1 MEPTTSFQVP
11 SFYGK
16 NTAKFTENSEVD
28 DQVVCESLLASAMND
43 TPDPDLLLNVSLNT
57 SYSEDYSENMSN
69 DQRGK
74 NRKRKLIFESGNIKS
89 VNANTNKGKKGKNKK
104 IKLNSES
111 EKDVLN
117 VKSGS
122 ANILKS
128 KGQKAKNSKN
138 ISGILDDKV
147 LDLSC
152 NTGLD
157 NSAFITNDENVESEY
172 NEGDLNVESG
182 SATIIELNDQRGK
195 NSNNLSGIFGHAV
208 LDLSH
213 NASFSEINS
222 LENSVTVDCD
232 NLDVSKSEI
241 SELIGNKKVKG
252 KITIGQMVK
261 NGRKNRDTAIEIAKK
276 REIRPRNAKKEASY
290 FEGGDNEILGDNDCD
305 SEDEY
310 VAENEEVADEDVDD
324 DDDDDDAD
332 DDDDDADDD
341 FEETTPKKKR
351 GRGRPPGAK
360 NKKSRKVDKPL
371 YLACDDFENV
381 PQEEV
386 PQEKNDGTVNGE
398 SGCTSP
404 PKKQPKTSRKRP
416 RNPANWKRAS
426 AKRARDHGLPYLYKD
441 KNNVVKEKEGRKIGK
456 DCTCQ
461 NRCSQKLGPEA
472 VQTIFKDFWALG
484 NYDLQNCHLAK
495 LIDRAPTLG
504 QLRKGD
510 DNTSRVKATNKY
522 YINYQG
528 ERISVCKTAFLSSH
542 GIPKS
547 KVEELNK
554 KRSEDT
560 DTVIPDQR
568 GRAGNHNQISEER
581 KAVVYEHIESLPT
594 RSSHYTRDKN
604 PFKKYIDLPH
614 KKSYEWFFYKYIEW
628 SKEHYPN
635 VKTVSKSYYKHIW
648 DTCYN
653 IDTRSPRIDVCDT

>member
-111 EKDVLN
+111 EKGVLN

-138 ISGILDDKV
+138 ISGILDDKL

-157 NSAFITNDENVESEY
+157 NSAFITNDENVQSEC

-182 SATIIELNDQRGK
+182 LNDQRGK
-195 NSNNLSGIFGHAV
+195 NINNLSGIFGCAV

-261 NGRKNRDTAIEIAKK
+261 NGRKNNDTAIEIAKK
-276 REIRPRNAKKEASY
+276 KRN
-290 FEGGDNEILGDNDCD
+290 
-305 SEDEY
+305 
-310 VAENEEVADEDVDD
+310 
-324 DDDDDDAD
+324 
-332 DDDDDADDD
+332 
-341 FEETTPKKKR
+341 
-351 GRGRPPGAK
+351 
-360 NKKSRKVDKPL
+360 
-371 YLACDDFENV
+371 
-381 PQEEV
+381 
-386 PQEKNDGTVNGE
+386 
-398 SGCTSP
+398 
-404 PKKQPKTSRKRP
+404 
-416 RNPANWKRAS
+416 
-426 AKRARDHGLPYLYKD
+426 
-441 KNNVVKEKEGRKIGK
+441 
-456 DCTCQ
+456 
-461 NRCSQKLGPEA
+461 
-472 VQTIFKDFWALG
+472 
-484 NYDLQNCHLAK
+484 
-495 LIDRAPTLG
+495 
-504 QLRKGD
+504 
-510 DNTSRVKATNKY
+510 
-522 YINYQG
+522 
-528 ERISVCKTAFLSSH
+528 
-542 GIPKS
+542 
-547 KVEELNK
+547 
-554 KRSEDT
+554 
-560 DTVIPDQR
+560 
-568 GRAGNHNQISEER
+568 
-581 KAVVYEHIESLPT
+581 
-594 RSSHYTRDKN
+594 
-604 PFKKYIDLPH
+604 
-614 KKSYEWFFYKYIEW
+614 
-628 SKEHYPN
+628 
-635 VKTVSKSYYKHIW
+635 
-648 DTCYN
+648 
-653 IDTRSPRIDVCDT
+653 